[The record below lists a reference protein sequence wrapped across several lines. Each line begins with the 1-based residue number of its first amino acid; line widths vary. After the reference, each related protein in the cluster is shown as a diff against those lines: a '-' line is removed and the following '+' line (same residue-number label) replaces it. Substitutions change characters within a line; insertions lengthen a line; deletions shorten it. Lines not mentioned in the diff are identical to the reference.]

1 MRKAVFGG
9 VALLALAALVWAGND
24 PWKGKSFDQWT
35 EKDVQA
41 ILETSPWAKNHLTPQ
56 GAWHP
61 DGMAQMTGPSGM
73 AGSSSDNTKGSAG
86 AQSGQMGG
94 AEKAAAGGPPV
105 YSVWWWSSRTM
116 RSAWLRSLVLKG
128 SLTQDA
134 ANQQLAQEPDEYQV
148 LVRSNDMSVFQK
160 RGEKAFES
168 VAYLQMKKN
177 KEKIYPS
184 HVVFNRGS
192 DGESVLGA
200 TFFFPKKAAN
210 GEATISPDEKEID
223 FYLQIADAKV
233 YTNFEPR
240 KMTDS
245 KGEDL

>member
-1 MRKAVFGG
+1 MRKTVLGG

-24 PWKGKSFDQWT
+24 PWRAKSFDQWT
-35 EKDVQA
+35 EKDVQS
-41 ILETSPWAKNHLTPQ
+41 ILQTSPWTKNSLQPQ

-61 DGMAQMTGPSGM
+61 DGMTQMSGPVGM
-73 AGSSSDNTKGSAG
+73 AGSSSDNTKIASG

-94 AEKAAAGGPPV
+94 AEKAANAGPAI

-116 RSAWLRSLVLKG
+116 RAAWLRSLVLKG
-128 SLTQDA
+128 SMTQDA

-148 LVRSNDMSVFQK
+148 LVRSNDMTVFQK

-168 VAYLQMKKN
+168 AAYLQMKKS
-177 KEKIYPS
+177 KEKVYPS

-200 TFFFPKKAAN
+200 TFFFPKKGKN
-210 GEATISPDEKEID
+210 GEPTINPDEKEID
-223 FYLQIADAKV
+223 FYLQVADAKV
-233 YTNFEPR
+233 YTNFEPK
-240 KMTDS
+240 KMTDN